1 MQYFFILGKNQAL
14 SLAELT
20 SIFGANNLEFTNNVA
35 LLKSDREW
43 NASEVISRLGG
54 TIKLGVIKEK
64 GDTNNKKQIEDKV
77 IDIILSR
84 GEEASGK
91 FKFGFSQYHK
101 KPILDTKKTGMEAK
115 KVLKERGVSS
125 RMVTSREKTLSSVV
139 VEQNKLTEKGVEIIL
154 IKRENEVLIGETRA
168 VQPFKELSGR
178 DYGRPQRDDRSGML
192 PPKLAQIMIN
202 LGRSGGEAEPKTIL
216 DPFCGSGTVLTE
228 AALMGY
234 KNLIGSDNSD
244 KAIQDS
250 RENLEWIK
258 DKYNL
263 NGIEYR
269 LENTEAGELSKT
281 FKKESVD
288 MIITEPYLGPQ
299 RGRIKAE
306 KVIKELEELYSKAL
320 KQFLRVLKEGGR
332 VVMIWPVFRDGTK
345 PMDPD
350 TAGFKVIPA
359 LPDELKQNKGLNLT
373 RRNTIIYSREGQR
386 VWREIVILEK

>member
-1 MQYFFILGKNQAL
+1 MKYFFVLGKNEAL
-14 SLAELT
+14 SMAEL
-20 SIFGANNLEFTNNVA
+20 SSVLGASNLNYTAGGIALFDGGEEFEA
-35 LLKSDREW
+35 GELIK
-43 NASEVISRLGG
+43 RLGG
-54 TIKLGVIKEK
+54 TVKIGRVDEEFDIGSTEK
-64 GDTNNKKQIEDKV
+64 IRQFICELVLKKRKI
-77 IDIILSR
+77 
-84 GEEASGK
+84 ATGK
-91 FKFGFSQYHK
+91 FKFGISQHGSTNLNAK
-101 KPILDTKKTGMEAK
+101 NSGMEIK
-115 KVLKERGVSS
+115 TYLKDKGFNS
-125 RMVTSREKTLSSVV
+125 RLVTSKEKNLSSVV
-139 VEQNKLTEKGVEIIL
+139 VETNQLTQKGVEV
-154 IKRENEVLIGETRA
+154 VLFTSGKQVMVGHTLA
-168 VQPFKELSGR
+168 VQPFKELSFR
-178 DYGRPQRDDRSGML
+178 DYNRPARDSYSGML

-202 LGRSGGEAEPKTIL
+202 LGRSGGETESKTIL

-234 KNLIGSDNSD
+234 KNLIGSDSSD

-250 RENLEWIK
+250 QENLEWIK

-320 KQFLRVLKEGGR
+320 KQFFRILKEGGR

-350 TAGFKVIPA
+350 TAGFKIIPA
-359 LPDELKQNKGLNLT
+359 LPDELKQNKGLDLT
-373 RRNTIIYSREGQR
+373 QRNTIVYSREGQR